1 MKQITLHISGLHA
14 EALSTHLLIVLKN
27 YVTGNKKDHIS
38 EEKMH
43 VLNNLDQVYQ
53 KLQTLTEVADDETP
67 QTLTISIPEAEALI
81 KAFIEPAFKE
91 AVLKDAFYQKHSYGA
106 YFERIYA
113 GYPREVGAG
122 YVVALAA

>member
-27 YVTGNKKDHIS
+27 YITGKKSGSIP
-38 EEKMH
+38 EEN
-43 VLNNLDQVYQ
+43 VEILNNLDQVYQ
-53 KLQTLTEVADDETP
+53 KLQTLTEADDDETA
-67 QTLTISIPEAEALI
+67 QTLIITIPEAEALI
-81 KAFIEPAFKE
+81 KAFIEPAFKD
-91 AVLKDAFYQKHSYGA
+91 AALKDAFYQAHSYGA

-113 GYPREVGAG
+113 GYLREVGAG